1 MKALITAFIENKG
14 SEQDPVLPTATTGA
28 APVAAPSKAP
38 EVQKRTAF
46 VRCGIGAV
54 LKFWA

>member
-28 APVAAPSKAP
+28 APVPTPSKAP
-38 EVQKRTAF
+38 EVQ
-46 VRCGIGAV
+46 
-54 LKFWA
+54 